1 MLCHR
6 YVLFSVFSIQWQYV
20 SCYYGMVECCNAS
33 TGPGHGE
40 SRTPTLHWPLTTIGQ
55 SEDLFPF
62 LRFAKRGILQKC
74 DVWRDGEQVLPCGRE
89 RGESLADRIWT
100 NERRVLPIVTNEKSV
115 ISQYKALTAPG
126 DRRRPDQGPVKLYL
140 DSDWSLSART
150 GLWLADTALQWRVTR
165 HITSRHIRLGAEPAQ
180 VATTLSQNCEPWSE
194 SHSSDINNNNNN
206 SCCQSWRKSQMKPC

>member
-1 MLCHR
+1 MTIC
-6 YVLFSVFSIQWQYV
+6 VLLLW
-20 SCYYGMVECCNAS
+20 YGRVLQCKYRARPW
-33 TGPGHGE
+33 GVKDPY
-40 SRTPTLHWPLTTIGQ
+40 PTLTTDHYRPIRG
-55 SEDLFPF
+55 LVPI
-62 LRFAKRGILQKC
+62 LKVCKTRHFAK
-74 DVWRDGEQVLPCGRE
+74 VWCVERRSGEQVLPSGRE

-100 NERRVLPIVTNEKSV
+100 NKRRVLPIVTNEKSV

-194 SHSSDINNNNNN
+194 SNSSDINNNNNN